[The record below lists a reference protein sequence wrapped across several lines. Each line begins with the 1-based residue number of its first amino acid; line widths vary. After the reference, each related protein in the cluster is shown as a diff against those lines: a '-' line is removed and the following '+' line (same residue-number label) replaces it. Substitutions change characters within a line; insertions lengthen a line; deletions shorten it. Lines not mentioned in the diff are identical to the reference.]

1 VRVNV
6 WKMELEA
13 GLPRIARLFENLRD
27 DRGAVGS
34 FEALLGA
41 LVVGS
46 HVSGPRWW
54 ESGRSRSFLSQ
65 AMVWGRLGNSGAKR
79 PTE

>member
-46 HVSGPRWW
+46 HV
-54 ESGRSRSFLSQ
+54 
-65 AMVWGRLGNSGAKR
+65 
-79 PTE
+79 